1 MKVVLG
7 FTAVICFA
15 FGATPPA
22 LAAEQ
27 DAIDGCIDKVRAT
40 GGPDAAGGGEVLSSE
55 YSEAG
60 TLVRLRDAGGTV
72 WECIAYDDGAVG
84 DLRVVEAADDG
95 EGAMAGAEDHGGGAR
110 AGTKVTRVE
119 FEAGNDNASKTG
131 KITGHGYHDYVLGAR
146 AGQRMGVSLITK
158 GTCYFNIEAP
168 GSDGAA
174 IYNGSMD
181 GPDAVNIKL
190 PKDGDYTIRVYLMGN
205 DRDSGATVHYQLS
218 MTIM

>member
-1 MKVVLG
+1 MKAVLG
-7 FTAVICFA
+7 FTAVMCFA
-15 FGATPPA
+15 VGATLPA

-40 GGPDAAGGGEVLSSE
+40 GGPDAASGGEVLSSE

-72 WECIAYDDGAVG
+72 WECIGYNDGTVG
-84 DLRVVEAADDG
+84 DLRVVEAMDDG
-95 EGAMAGAEDHGGGAR
+95 EGAMAGAGDDGGGTM
-110 AGTKVTRVE
+110 AGAKVTRVE
-119 FEAGNDNASKTG
+119 FEAGNDNASKKG
-131 KITGHGYHDYVLGAR
+131 KITGHGYHDYLLGAA
-146 AGQRMGVSLITK
+146 AGQKMGVSLITE
-158 GTCYFNIEAP
+158 GTAYFNILP
-168 GSDGAA
+168 PDSDGTA

-181 GPDAVNIKL
+181 GPDAINVDL
-190 PKDGDYTIRVYLMGN
+190 PENGDYTIRVYLMGN